1 MKKRDDMTFPFEE
14 YERRIAE
21 LRMRIAQRRL
31 DAVVITDPENIM
43 YLTDYQ
49 TTGYSFFR
57 PWWCRLKTSRS

>member
-31 DAVVITDPENIM
+31 DAVVITDP
-43 YLTDYQ
+43 
-49 TTGYSFFR
+49 
-57 PWWCRLKTSRS
+57 